1 MPTRT
6 PLPLGFNFY
15 QSDSLT
21 FSAQRCIN
29 WIAVAAES
37 GALNDRM
44 LMQPLGLKQLSDPKL
59 STNRGGWEMGE
70 QAFFVQGNSLVLQL
84 SNGTF
89 VNKGTIPGNGRV
101 SMASNARNVDT
112 GQQFIVIVVPGD
124 SAHVYDSAAD
134 TVTQITDPD
143 FRVSDTVIFN
153 DGFFLFSASDGSVWF
168 NSALNDPFTF
178 DGLDF
183 GTAEIDPDRV
193 VALHS
198 NHNEVFVGG
207 LKTYELFDNVGG
219 SGFPYQRI
227 PGANI
232 QKGVHAKFSLVEF
245 DSTFCFVGGGLNEGS
260 AVWKVT
266 GSSNAVKIST
276 NAIDTQIQ
284 KFTRDEISSA
294 FALTYSDRGQFLAIF
309 TFESERIPSRTFFY
323 NATASAL
330 LGQSVWGEFQTGVT
344 DDRFRVQSIV
354 SAYGKL
360 LVGDDRSSIIG
371 ELDHDTLTYYDGPI
385 FMQSASQP
393 FNQEGTELFA
403 GSFEATFQSG
413 VGLTA
418 GNDPQV
424 RLDHSDDEGNT
435 FPGGERS
442 RGIGKIGKYGQ
453 RAVWERQGS
462 FPVSRT
468 VRLTCTDPVR
478 RNLIR
483 LAATPDLGT
492 Q

>member
-1 MPTRT
+1 MAERT

-15 QSDSLT
+15 QSDVLT

-29 WIAVAAES
+29 WIPVAAES
-37 GALNDRM
+37 GALTDRM
-44 LMQPLGLKQLSDPKL
+44 LMQPLGLKSRVDTLLGS
-59 STNRGGWEMGE
+59 NRGGWEMGE
-70 QAFFVQGNSLVLQL
+70 KSYFVQRNSLILATRAGGFRNL
-84 SNGTF
+84 GA
-89 VNKGTIPGNGRV
+89 IPGSGRV

-112 GQQFIVIVVPGD
+112 GQQFLVIVVPGV
-124 SAHVYDSAAD
+124 SAHVYDTLTD
-134 TVTQITDPD
+134 TVTQITDID
-143 FRVSDTVIFN
+143 FRISDTVIFN
-153 DGFFLFSASDGSVWF
+153 DGFFLFSASDGAVWF
-168 NSALNDPFTF
+168 NSALNDPFTYG
-178 DGLDF
+178 GLDF
-183 GTAEIDPDRV
+183 GTAEIDPDRIV
-193 VALHS
+193 GLHA

-207 LKTYELFDNVGG
+207 LETYELFQNVGG

-232 QKGVHAKFSLVEF
+232 TKGVHAKFSTIEF
-245 DSTFCFVGGGLNEGS
+245 DNTFCFVGGGLNEGS
-260 AVWKVT
+260 AVWKVS

-284 KFTRDEISSA
+284 KFTRDEIANS

-309 TFESERIPSRTFFY
+309 TFESTRIPSRTFFY
-323 NATASAL
+323 NATASAF
-330 LGQSVWGEFQTGVT
+330 LGQNVWGEFQTGVK
-344 DDRFRVQSIV
+344 DNSFSVSSIV

-360 LVGDDRSSIIG
+360 LVGDGRNGVIG
-371 ELDHDTLTYYDGPI
+371 ELDHDTLTYYGDTI

-393 FNQEGTELFA
+393 FSQAGMELFA
-403 GSFEATFQSG
+403 GSFEATFESG

-424 RLDHSDDEGNT
+424 RLDDSDDGGHT
-435 FPGGERS
+435 FRSERS

-483 LAATPDLGT
+483 LAATPELGT